1 MDFFIQMDV
10 KAFDNLKTPTKYT
23 TIIKIK
29 PNLRFIL
36 LSLLI
41 FDSNNSKNNTARDE
55 IKFKLI

>member
-23 TIIKIK
+23 TIFKIK
-29 PNLRFIL
+29 PNLRFNL

-41 FDSNNSKNNTARDE
+41 FDSNNSKTTQQE
-55 IKFKLI
+55 MK